1 MPKKHDI
8 FTTSGQYGIKRSG
21 KFGKLSAAE
30 RAEMNLQ
37 RGLYDDGKKITA
49 RMQKDLDTLF
59 KEIRRKTNKQLAQ
72 LRQYEQE
79 TGRKSPSLM
88 TDIYTRPKT
97 NEQKILEILRG
108 KSFLEEET
116 STVEGTKDYFDFVG
130 DDLDEF
136 FEEFENANIDRDKII
151 RRILDLHPEKSSSEV
166 ADIVDYYIEKA
177 DGLLSEDEL
186 TIFILEIIENESIN
200 KNNFDKNSKEFR

>member
-1 MPKKHDI
+1 MPKI
-8 FTTSGQYGIKRSG
+8 FKSSGQYGIKRSG

-37 RGLYDDGKKITA
+37 RGLYDDGKKVTA
-49 RMQKDLDTLF
+49 QMQKDLDALF
-59 KEIRRKTNKQLAQ
+59 KEIRNKTNAQLAQ

-79 TGRKSPSLM
+79 TGRSSPSLM
-88 TDIYTRPKT
+88 TDIYTNPKT

-108 KSFLEEET
+108 KSFLEDET

-130 DDLDEF
+130 DDLDDFLDEID
-136 FEEFENANIDRDKII
+136 ETGGIDRDKVI
-151 RRILDLHPEKSSSEV
+151 RRILDLHPEKSSSEI
-166 ADIVDYYIEKA
+166 ADTVDYYIQNA

-186 TIFILEIIENESIN
+186 TIFILETIENETNS
-200 KNNFDKNSKEFR
+200 KTNFDKNSKEFR